1 MNEWG
6 KEAGNIDCRSK
17 LANVGAII
25 LAGGLGQRLKA
36 VGFKPFL
43 LHNEKTFLQIAFE
56 NAFQNGL
63 QPIAIV
69 TNELF
74 YPRIVALKLKAQILI
89 NPEPER
95 GMASSAIIGL
105 SAIENECR
113 AVFLCPVDYPLIQPA
128 TYQRLLLAHRS
139 HPECI
144 VQPVFNQRGGH
155 PIVLPAGL
163 FSAVRTV
170 SLNEGVRSLIR
181 QYAHAKKSII
191 VNDPGILINI
201 NTPENYYQYCQ

>member
-1 MNEWG
+1 MSAWA
-6 KEAGNIDCRSK
+6 KVTGNIDCRSK
-17 LANVGAII
+17 MANVGAII
-25 LAGGLGQRLKA
+25 LAGGLGQRLRA

-43 LHNEKTFLQIAFE
+43 LHNGKTFLQIAFE

-74 YPRIVALKLKAQILI
+74 YPRIVSLKLKARILI

-105 SAIENECR
+105 SAIESECHG
-113 AVFLCPVDYPLIQPA
+113 VFLCPIDYPLVQPA
-128 TYQRLLLAHRS
+128 TYHRLLLAHRS
-139 HPECI
+139 YPECI
-144 VQPVFNQRGGH
+144 LQPGFNQQGGH
-155 PIVLPAGL
+155 PIVLPARL
-163 FSAVRTV
+163 FSAVRTE
-170 SLNEGVRSLIR
+170 SLDEGVRSLIR
-181 QYAHAKKSII
+181 KYADAKMSIT
-191 VNDPGILINI
+191 VSDPGILINI